1 MTVYE
6 RYKKKKLPKKMQE
19 RAEGFS
25 SQGHSS
31 DEVIFRAGF
40 YVGKHFEEFRD
51 KLIPGSEQ
59 KEDGWIV
66 IETEP
71 PKKAK
76 TLYQVAV
83 ITKSG
88 KKKVVTALCIYEKK
102 RDKFFWLIQHTEVDI
117 TDGSIVAYSP
127 MPKFP
132 VKFSK

>member
-1 MTVYE
+1 MTAYE
-6 RYKKKKLPKKMQE
+6 RFYKNELPEELQE
-19 RAEGFS
+19 RTEGFS

-51 KLIPGSEQ
+51 KLIPGSEP
-59 KEDGWIV
+59 KEGGWIG

-71 PKKAK
+71 PKKTE

-88 KKKVVTALCIYEKK
+88 KKKVVTALCNYEKK
-102 RDKFFWLIQHTEVDI
+102 RDKFFWQIQHTEFDI
-117 TDGSIVAYSP
+117 LDGSIVAYSP